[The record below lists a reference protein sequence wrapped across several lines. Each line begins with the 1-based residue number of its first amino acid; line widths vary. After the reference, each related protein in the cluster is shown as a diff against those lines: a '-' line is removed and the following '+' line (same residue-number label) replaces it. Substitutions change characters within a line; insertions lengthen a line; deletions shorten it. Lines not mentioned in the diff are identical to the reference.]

1 MKIYVFVPTGDFRE
15 VKNGEYYKCNDGVS
29 QWTHPNPLFKADIF
43 QRHEIEAPDSTDRL
57 DVVAYPYRAF
67 ECPGSFNFSRIASI
81 PIPRKRKVKKWQ
93 WLRINKDNYGRPR
106 ASISSWL
113 TDEQASEELHGG
125 SIKIPETE
133 IEVEE

>member
-1 MKIYVFVPTGDFRE
+1 MKIYVFVPTGE
-15 VKNGEYYKCNDGVS
+15 VRLPKEGEWYQLDDGAFNYWQRYFTNPVP
-29 QWTHPNPLFKADIF
+29 HPIF
-43 QRHEIEAPDSTDRL
+43 LRHEIE
-57 DVVAYPYRAF
+57 V
-67 ECPGSFNFSRIASI
+67 
-81 PIPRKRKVKKWQ
+81 PRKRKVKKWQ

-113 TDEQASEELHGG
+113 TDEQAIEELHRG

>member
-1 MKIYVFVPTGDFRE
+1 MKIYVFVPTGE
-15 VKNGEYYKCNDGVS
+15 VRLPKEGECYQLDDGAFNYWQRYLPKS
-29 QWTHPNPLFKADIF
+29 HPVPLFL
-43 QRHEIEAPDSTDRL
+43 RHEIDAPDQAPFMDIKFPNSY
-57 DVVAYPYRAF
+57 VW
-67 ECPGSFNFSRIASI
+67 SRRIDL
-81 PIPRKRKVKKWQ
+81 PRKSKVKKWQ